1 MTSITEAQAKTNY
14 ADRIQLEK
22 AAAVAIEHCQWEVAK
37 RHFESAIA
45 LLPHEHHID
54 AARLSRQVG
63 ICKEMAKTSPAMRP
77 IRDNPLYRA
86 DERERIAEGERQWNR
101 EWNGHE

>member
-1 MTSITEAQAKTNY
+1 MTSIAEAQSKANY

-22 AAAVAIEHCQWEVAK
+22 AGAMAITLCQWQIAQL
-37 RHFESAIA
+37 HFESA
-45 LLPHEHHID
+45 LVLMPHEHHID
-54 AARLSRQVG
+54 THRLSRQIG
-63 ICKEMAKTSPAMRP
+63 ICRAMATTSPAMRP

-86 DERERIAEGERQWNR
+86 EERERIAKGEREWNR